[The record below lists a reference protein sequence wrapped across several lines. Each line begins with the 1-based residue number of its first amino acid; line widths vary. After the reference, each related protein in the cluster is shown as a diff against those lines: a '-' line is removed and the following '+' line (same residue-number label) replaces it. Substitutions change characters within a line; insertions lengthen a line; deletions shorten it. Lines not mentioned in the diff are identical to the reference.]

1 MLKNSME
8 SIFTEDSYYQLA
20 SYGSGLQ
27 DAAGIIRFPLHCV
40 AKAVC
45 GHITKPFFP
54 ILRCQLA
61 EEFCQE
67 PLRSWP
73 WLLVAHGFSLAW
85 PLTVTSP
92 TGWGQVGVMLVGGF
106 LLLSPW
112 IQGGAVCFRAQKF
125 EATIWYP
132 HPPTLCVWE
141 VINHTPCFE
150 LAFPPAPVAFQIT
163 SSEGIAHEL
172 ALEVCL

>member
-73 WLLVAHGFSLAW
+73 
-85 PLTVTSP
+85 
-92 TGWGQVGVMLVGGF
+92 
-106 LLLSPW
+106 
-112 IQGGAVCFRAQKF
+112 
-125 EATIWYP
+125 
-132 HPPTLCVWE
+132 
-141 VINHTPCFE
+141 
-150 LAFPPAPVAFQIT
+150 
-163 SSEGIAHEL
+163 
-172 ALEVCL
+172 